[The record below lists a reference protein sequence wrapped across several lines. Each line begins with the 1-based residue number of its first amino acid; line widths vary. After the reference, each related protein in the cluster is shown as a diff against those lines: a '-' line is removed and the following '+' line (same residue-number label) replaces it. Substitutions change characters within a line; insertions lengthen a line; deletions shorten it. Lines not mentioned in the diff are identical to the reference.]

1 MQAMGLTLIN
11 NTNLSYFPNEQ
22 KAAVFKL
29 QGMLF
34 EVMDD
39 SEQAAQL
46 YFTSLHIK
54 EDAQA
59 WLMWGKL
66 CANKA
71 ERCGN
76 DIIKARGLGEQS
88 KNMVRASTVVS
99 AHRGLAWPG
108 PAALQRASQP
118 LGQHDKSW
126 ACGGSGGGAAEV
138 CSA

>member
-1 MQAMGLTLIN
+1 MGLTLIN
-11 NTNLSYFPNEQ
+11 NTNLSYFPNDQ

-34 EVMDD
+34 EAMDD

-66 CANKA
+66 CASKG
-71 ERCGN
+71 ERCGQ
-76 DIIKARGLGEQS
+76 DIIKARNLGEQS
-88 KNMVRASTVVS
+88 KNMVRVRP
-99 AHRGLAWPG
+99 HRHHRQQG
-108 PAALQRASQP
+108 PACDP
-118 LGQHDKSW
+118 T
-126 ACGGSGGGAAEV
+126 ACRSHGRQITSPELHGVHSR
-138 CSA
+138 

>member
-1 MQAMGLTLIN
+1 MGLTLIN

-34 EVMDD
+34 EAMDD

-54 EDAQA
+54 EDAQS

-66 CANKA
+66 CASKG
-71 ERCGN
+71 ERTAN
-76 DIIKARGLGEQS
+76 DIAKTRNLGEQS
-88 KNMVRASTVVS
+88 KTMVRSYTKI
-99 AHRGLAWPG
+99 L
-108 PAALQRASQP
+108 L
-118 LGQHDKSW
+118 KSNITFVYYVIFRNGW
-126 ACGGSGGGAAEV
+126 MHVCPSGF
-138 CSA
+138 

>member
-1 MQAMGLTLIN
+1 VYDSRETELALQAMGLTLIN

-34 EVMDD
+34 EAMDD

-54 EDAQA
+54 EDAQS

-66 CANKA
+66 CASKG
-71 ERCGN
+71 ERCGQ
-76 DIIKARGLGEQS
+76 DIIKARSLGEQS
-88 KNMVRASTVVS
+88 KNMARIRL
-99 AHRGLAWPG
+99 HRHQDGVFIGKLADFLP
-108 PAALQRASQP
+108 
-118 LGQHDKSW
+118 
-126 ACGGSGGGAAEV
+126 
-138 CSA
+138 